1 MHAAKTL
8 GPSWRAGAR
17 KGDTSEDAASSPLV
31 WQETPGPGGRPFRL
45 GAPSGRALSPKVRD
59 GKSGTLL
66 PRRVLSEYLSRRK
79 GKPQVQRLIPSF

>member
-17 KGDTSEDAASSPLV
+17 KGGTFEDAASSPLER
-31 WQETPGPGGRPFRL
+31 QETPGPGGHLFRP
-45 GAPSGRALSPKVRD
+45 GAPSERALSPKVRE
-59 GKSGTLL
+59 GKSRTLL
-66 PRRVLSEYLSRRK
+66 PSRVLSASLSCRK